1 MGYVLA
7 GLLVVLIIALAVAVF
22 ARSARRQG
30 EQGGSAEGD
39 SDHASGLPGG
49 GAAIAAPDGDAPLG
63 DTTEHAGEHR
73 GGETVADPDAASG
86 HGAGEPTEAGGMR
99 PLVGGEGEG
108 TRRSPDRP

>member
-1 MGYVLA
+1 MGYVVA

-22 ARSARRQG
+22 ARSARRQA
-30 EQGGSAEGD
+30 EQDGTAEGD
-39 SDHASGLPGG
+39 ADHASGLPGG
-49 GAAIAAPDGDAPLG
+49 GAAIAAPDDDAPLG

-73 GGETVADPDAASG
+73 DGETVADPDAASG
-86 HGAGEPTEAGGMR
+86 HGAGEAGGMR